1 MKLTQEQD
9 ATMNAIYSNVQMI
22 SVGKDTI
29 VGSMLSRSDMQ
40 RIANQALLDISMLW
54 EQVGASKL
62 TLGYA
67 PCPFGKNHVVMSTGP
82 RADHVACTNCQCPI
96 YNVPVNRLD
105 WERRE

>member
-9 ATMNAIYSNVQMI
+9 ATMNTIYSNVQMI

-29 VGSMLSRSDMQ
+29 VGYILSRSDMQ
-40 RIANQALLDISMLW
+40 RFANQALLDISMLW
-54 EQVGASKL
+54 EQVGASKP

-67 PCPFGKNHVVMSTGP
+67 PCPFGKNHVVMPISKP
-82 RADHVACTNCQCPI
+82 DNVACTNCQCPI
-96 YNVPVNRLD
+96 YNVPINRLD